1 MLTKTITSEPVGE
14 IRARG
19 VEASVARRTLRP
31 RFAALAQFFTIVAQF
46 ALIVVIIDYLQLES
60 QLLSRLMW
68 LAFAGFIIHPLLPV
82 RFRLP
87 FFAMLSLVAVIT
99 SVGHFG

>member
-46 ALIVVIIDYLQLES
+46 ALIVVIIDYWTLHS
-60 QLLSRLMW
+60 QLVSGVMGLE
-68 LAFAGFIIHPLLPV
+68 FAGFIIHHLLHV
-82 RFRLP
+82 HFRLP